1 MVLKIALIHLEYF
14 HRITE
19 KFRLQGGS
27 LEVVLTSFLL
37 QIGQLQR
44 NSEDGGFHSR
54 SIYISAD
61 LTPTTFAVDV
71 EVLVAVVG
79 RLQGRSL
86 WEEVGAV
93 LWHGAGSIFLVAA
106 YSFILGNNPN
116 QCWPTE
122 IYFYIPVGDPLV
134 ISSNILPLVASIWS
148 LTGFLE
154 ASGAVDS
161 CNMLRLSTLIRNRK
175 FSQWVPGWFLHVIEI
190 NFGSLALSFL
200 QLQARMI
207 VVLWWNVQSDVWASP
222 QYWMSRSI
230 IRDLFCSVPPVFLSL
245 LTGW

>member
-71 EVLVAVVG
+71 GVG
-79 RLQGRSL
+79 SCG
-86 WEEVGAV
+86 G
-93 LWHGAGSIFLVAA
+93 
-106 YSFILGNNPN
+106 
-116 QCWPTE
+116 
-122 IYFYIPVGDPLV
+122 
-134 ISSNILPLVASIWS
+134 
-148 LTGFLE
+148 E
-154 ASGAVDS
+154 ASREVSVRRGQGCAVTWG
-161 CNMLRLSTLIRNRK
+161 RFH
-175 FSQWVPGWFLHVIEI
+175 FSG
-190 NFGSLALSFL
+190 GSL
-200 QLQARMI
+200 
-207 VVLWWNVQSDVWASP
+207 
-222 QYWMSRSI
+222 
-230 IRDLFCSVPPVFLSL
+230 
-245 LTGW
+245 